1 MDAVVVYNVPHF
13 FSGFHT
19 VPFNWMVAVY
29 LFLGGLGA
37 GAFIA
42 GVVAVYIN
50 REKYNSISRVGA
62 YVAPLPVILGTV
74 LLIFDLDRPFRALSL
89 FWNVHSLSAMSWG
102 AWILMLFSVVAVVY
116 ALIHMA
122 ESGKLSA
129 AEPLIP
135 LKGIMELTGLVLA
148 FATVVY
154 TGLLLSLASGS
165 RGMFS
170 QMIPVLFTVSAI
182 STGVAAVMLFMS
194 MSPDRDDHGINRLG
208 WADSILIAIEISLVA
223 VWLLA
228 MINGSPANKES
239 IQLLTSGPFSG
250 MFWVGFV
257 LVGLIVP
264 LIMEVAHIKGSKG
277 SSGHGIGTA
286 FLASVLVLVG
296 GMVLR
301 YVVLIAG
308 QTLPLT

>member
-1 MDAVVVYNVPHF
+1 MESVVVYNVPHF

-42 GVVAVYIN
+42 AVVSVYIN

-62 YVAPLPVILGTV
+62 YVAPLPVILGTA

-89 FWNVHSLSAMSWG
+89 FWNVHSVSAMSWG
-102 AWILMLFSVVAVVY
+102 AWILMLFSVVAVIY

-154 TGLLLSLASGS
+154 TGVLLSLAGGS

-194 MSPDRDDHGINRLG
+194 MSSDRDDHTLNTEQVRPG
-208 WADSILIAIEISLVA
+208 DTVT
-223 VWLLA
+223 
-228 MINGSPANKES
+228 NK
-239 IQLLTSGPFSG
+239 P
-250 MFWVGFV
+250 
-257 LVGLIVP
+257 
-264 LIMEVAHIKGSKG
+264 
-277 SSGHGIGTA
+277 
-286 FLASVLVLVG
+286 
-296 GMVLR
+296 
-301 YVVLIAG
+301 
-308 QTLPLT
+308 

>member
-1 MDAVVVYNVPHF
+1 MESVVVYNVPHF
-13 FSGFHT
+13 YSGFHT

-50 REKYNSISRVGA
+50 REKYNTISRVGA
-62 YVAPLPVILGTV
+62 YVAPLPVILGTA
-74 LLIFDLDRPFRALSL
+74 LLIFDLDRPYRALSL
-89 FWNVHSLSAMSWG
+89 FWNVHGVSAMSWG
-102 AWILMLFSVVAVVY
+102 AWILMLFSVVAVIY
-116 ALIHMA
+116 ALIHLA
-122 ESGKLSA
+122 EAGSLSA
-129 AEPLIP
+129 AEPLAG
-135 LKGIMELTGLVLA
+135 LKKPIEIVGLVLA

-154 TGLLLSLASGS
+154 TGVLLSLAYGS

-194 MSPDRDDHGINRLG
+194 MSSARDNHGINRLG
-208 WADSILIAIEISLVA
+208 WADSILIAIEISLVGI
-223 VWLLA
+223 WLLA
-228 MINGSPANKES
+228 MINGSPANRES
-239 IQLLTSGPFSG
+239 IQLLTSGPFSM
-250 MFWVGFV
+250 MFWIGFV

-264 LIMEVAHIKGSKG
+264 LVMELAHIKASKG
-277 SSGHGIGTA
+277 SSGHGTGTA
-286 FLASVLVLVG
+286 LLASVMVLVG

-308 QTLPLT
+308 QTPPLT